1 MQDVLNSVT
10 GAAKCKEIAD
20 LTHTTLTKPTKD
32 VLANLIVT
40 MTGVLCSS
48 KSMLKLASVKFEK
61 LTLDQLENQ
70 KCLIK
75 MQNELL
81 QSKNDEVEAVN
92 ETVKTEMMSFSQAL
106 SQNRSKQIT
115 PKKLRAVV
123 KSVVED
129 RKKNLM
135 VFGLNEEDDEILDD
149 EVEEML
155 QSMSYNPPVRES
167 HRVGARKPGIDRP
180 VKISFNSA
188 EAAAEVLRL
197 SRGLKKIP
205 AYTTVFINPDRT
217 PDERAARKKLV
228 DILKQKITDDPEKYH
243 FIRNGTVVSTDKLNK
258 KKDENE

>member
-1 MQDVLNSVT
+1 
-10 GAAKCKEIAD
+10 
-20 LTHTTLTKPTKD
+20 
-32 VLANLIVT
+32 
-40 MTGVLCSS
+40 
-48 KSMLKLASVKFEK
+48 
-61 LTLDQLENQ
+61 
-70 KCLIK
+70 
-75 MQNELL
+75 
-81 QSKNDEVEAVN
+81 
-92 ETVKTEMMSFSQAL
+92 
-106 SQNRSKQIT
+106 
-115 PKKLRAVV
+115 
-123 KSVVED
+123 
-129 RKKNLM
+129 M

-205 AYTTVFINPDRT
+205 AYVTVFINSDRT

-228 DILKQKITDDPEKYH
+228 DILKQKIKDDPKKYH

-258 KKDENE
+258 KKDDDE